1 MTKPKPSAKA
11 QTEVREMTE
20 EEKKEAQIKSDLS
33 NATELFGMFFEC
45 IYFFE

>member
-33 NATELFGMFFEC
+33 NATELFGRFYL
-45 IYFFE
+45 YFFFD

>member
-1 MTKPKPSAKA
+1 MTKPKPSTKA

-33 NATELFGMFFEC
+33 NATELFGMLYL
-45 IYFFE
+45 YFFFD